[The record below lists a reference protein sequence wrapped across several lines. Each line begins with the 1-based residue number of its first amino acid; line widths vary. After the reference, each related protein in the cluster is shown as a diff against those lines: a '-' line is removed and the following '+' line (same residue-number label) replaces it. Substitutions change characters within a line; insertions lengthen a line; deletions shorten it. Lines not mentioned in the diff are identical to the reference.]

1 MSMQI
6 DVMVLYTEQTQA
18 VLGGVTDIQ
27 MITYILES
35 IIVTNQAFLNSE
47 ASVRFNLVSVGPVS
61 VCCT

>member
-47 ASVRFNLVSVGPVS
+47 ASVRFNLVSVGQVS